1 MSDWVLVAVLGTVT
15 LGLVNVI
22 DSHLIARRFPS
33 LRAFLLPVSGVVL
46 VWTLIIMIMEP
57 LPAGVSGGAL
67 GAAVGSGVIRAVAIG
82 LLLNAYRSEEVSLAV
97 PLYHTYP
104 VFVVL
109 MAAPLLGESL
119 APTQWL
125 AVAVI
130 LAGTLLIAVRR
141 GPAGFRWRMKPLL
154 LLLTAAALN
163 AGADVAGKYALGEIS
178 FWNMYWIGS
187 ACLVVMYLAFALRR
201 PVLRELAA
209 LPSPGRLGAFII
221 FNETLAMV
229 GILLVYQAMA
239 SGPVSLVSAIT
250 GARPIF
256 VLLLVLAANWLLP
269 GALLREETSRRAMMY
284 RLGATVLIG
293 GGIALIYLS

>member
-1 MSDWVLVAVLGTVT
+1 MSDWVPVAVLGTVT
-15 LGLVNVI
+15 LGVVNVI
-22 DSHLIARRFPS
+22 DSHLIARRLPS
-33 LRAFLLPVSGVVL
+33 LRAFLLPASAVVL
-46 VWTLIIMIMEP
+46 VWTLIIMILEP
-57 LPAGVSGGAL
+57 LPAGVSAGAL
-67 GAAVGSGVIRAVAIG
+67 GAAVGSGIIRAVGIA

-109 MAAPLLGESL
+109 MAAPLLGETL
-119 APTQWL
+119 APSQWL
-125 AVAVI
+125 AVGVI
-130 LAGTLLIAVRR
+130 VFGTLLIAVRR
-141 GPAGFRWRMKPLL
+141 GTDGFRWKLRPLL

-187 ACLVVMYLAFALRR
+187 ACLVVMYFAFALRR
-201 PVLRELAA
+201 SVLRELAA
-209 LPSPGRLGAFII
+209 LPRPGRLGAFIV

-256 VLLLVLAANWLLP
+256 VFLLVLLTNRLIP
-269 GALLREETSRRAMMY
+269 GALLRQDTSRRAMLY
-284 RLGATVLIG
+284 RLAATVAIG